1 MTADVILSDTA
12 LEDLED
18 SVRGAVLQPGDEGY
32 DEARTVWNAMIDK
45 RPMAIVRV
53 SGVAD
58 VIRSVEFAREHDLPL
73 AVKGNGHNVA
83 GNAICD
89 GGLTIDLSAM
99 TSVRVDPEAKRAQ
112 VEPGA
117 TLADV
122 DHETQAFGLVTPLGF
137 VSDTGISGLT
147 LGGGFGY
154 LSRKYGLTIDNLKS
168 VDLVTAEGDL
178 VRVSADEHP
187 ELFWGL
193 RGGGGNFGVVT
204 SFEFDLHEAGPEM
217 VAGLVMYPANAAQS
231 VLRHWR
237 DFVADIPDE
246 LTVWVIVL
254 SAPPAPFIPEA
265 YHGETIVAVLPIHC
279 GDVEEGERLIE
290 PLRTFGEPIADIV
303 ERRSYVEWQQFFD
316 DGNAAGA
323 RNYWKSLN
331 FTELTDEAIDRC
343 LEFARDRPTSAT
355 KVALAHMGG
364 AITRVDAEETAYP
377 HRDTEFLMNAQ
388 VRWED
393 PGLDETC
400 SDWAQDIFDAMEEF
414 STHGTYM
421 NFISEDAG
429 KEHFAYRDNYDR
441 LVELKNEWDPDNVF
455 SLNQNVKPTG

>member
-1 MTADVILSDTA
+1 MTADVTVADIA
-12 LEDLED
+12 LEDLEE
-18 SVRGAVLQPGDEGY
+18 AVLGEVLRPEDDGY
-32 DEARTVWNAMIDK
+32 HDARTVWNAMIDK
-45 RPMAIVRV
+45 RPLAIVRA
-53 SGVAD
+53 SGTAD
-58 VIRSVEFAREHDLPL
+58 VIRSVEFASEHDLPL
-73 AVKGNGHNVA
+73 GVKGNGHNVA

-99 TSVRVDPEAKRAQ
+99 TSVRVDPFSKTAR

-122 DHETQAFGLVTPLGF
+122 DHETQAFDLVLPLGF
-137 VSDTGISGLT
+137 VSETGIAGLT

-154 LSRKYGLTIDNLKS
+154 LSRKYGQTIDNLRS
-168 VDLVTAEGDL
+168 VDLVTAAGDL
-178 VRVSADEHP
+178 IKASEDEHP

-193 RGGGGNFGVVT
+193 RGGGGNFGIAT
-204 SFEFDLHEAGPEM
+204 SFEFDLHEAGPE
-217 VAGLVMYPANAAQS
+217 VLAGLVMYPAAKARP

-246 LTVWVIVL
+246 LTVWAIVL
-254 SAPPAPFIPEA
+254 TAPPAPFIPET
-265 YHGETIVAVLPIHC
+265 YHGETIVAILPVYC
-279 GDVEEGERLIE
+279 GDLSEGERLIE

-316 DGNAAGA
+316 EANASGA

-331 FTELTDEAIDRC
+331 FTELSDNAIDRC
-343 LEFARDRPTSAT
+343 LEFALDRPTSST

-364 AITRVDAEETAYP
+364 AMTRVDVDQTAYP

-393 PGLDETC
+393 PDRDDEC
-400 SDWAQDIFDAMEEF
+400 AGWAQDIYDAMVDF
-414 STHGTYM
+414 STDGTYM
-421 NFISEDAG
+421 NFISDETG
-429 KEHFAYRDNYDR
+429 EEHFAYRENYDR
-441 LVELKNEWDPDNVF
+441 LVELKTEWDPDNLF
-455 SLNQNVKPTG
+455 SLNQNVKPTN